1 MYFRILLAGLGL
13 SLSCFCFAEQWR
25 CKNDVEVQC
34 SQLACS
40 VNSDFTAMDITIDA
54 AAVQQNCNYA
64 ITIDAD
70 GQIVACAYT
79 GCWEGV
85 AKVMNNHSV
94 MTMTVEQARW
104 KTTGETTQS
113 DDLVLVLDQSD
124 QIGFVKVADFA
135 QPLRCQKNQ

>member
-54 AAVQQNCNYA
+54 
-64 ITIDAD
+64 D

-85 AKVMNNHSV
+85 AKVINNHSV

-124 QIGFVKVADFA
+124 QIGFVKVAGLA